1 METAGRERR
10 EIELLLED
18 SPSLRGEVA
27 AIAAAVWPRTSSSVA
42 SSRRARRD
50 EAESRV
56 AVDRT
61 GYTVEQLLGDWLP
74 DRASSVL
81 VTEGASRGSP

>member
-27 AIAAAVWPRTSSSVA
+27 AIASAGCG
-42 SSRRARRD
+42 RAR
-50 EAESRV
+50 V
-56 AVDRT
+56 A
-61 GYTVEQLLGDWLP
+61 L
-74 DRASSVL
+74 
-81 VTEGASRGSP
+81 

>member
-1 METAGRERR
+1 MK
-10 EIELLLED
+10 
-18 SPSLRGEVA
+18 P
-27 AIAAAVWPRTSSSVA
+27 
-42 SSRRARRD
+42 
-50 EAESRV
+50 ESRV